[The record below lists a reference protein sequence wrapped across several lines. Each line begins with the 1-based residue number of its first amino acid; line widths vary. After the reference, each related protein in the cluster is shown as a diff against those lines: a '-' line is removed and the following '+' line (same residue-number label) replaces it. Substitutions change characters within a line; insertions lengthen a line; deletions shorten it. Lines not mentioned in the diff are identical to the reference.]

1 MCQMKKIN
9 LILLMISGG
18 KKETLSKG
26 DSPKTI
32 DASKDILSEIQE
44 ISDNFLRN
52 LRPVDNRTEEEKIDD
67 QFIPI
72 DDRTQ
77 QEPKDDDYFSLESEK
92 ESDIEIENIDTTN
105 AWDPKKPTAAKPGAV
120 MNLSTDYI
128 KKKVAN
134 KINKKYLRKKIGQ
147 REKSNKISADWL
159 KATGYLDTKDQDK
172 INYIFV
178 PSKKEDKNNI
188 PGDAGHFVRTEI
200 DSRDFKKEN
209 LTSKTRKSKKTRKWY
224 EPAKKEDLPKTGN
237 NYADT
242 INILDDI
249 ASLQPGKNAQIEAK
263 KISEKY
269 KKMREALA
277 VKKKYKIPGE
287 IVKVED
293 VKTDQG
299 TIKVPVSIEKPKK
312 SGKVAAKL
320 IIEKYD
326 KIRWE
331 KKFKKIVEAK
341 EKKKENKN
349 INILEEV
356 KNFMIKKTRE

>member
-1 MCQMKKIN
+1 MKKIN

-52 LRPVDNRTEEEKIDD
+52 LRPVHNRTEEEKIDD

-105 AWDPKKPTAAKPGAV
+105 AWDPKKTTAAKPDAV

-147 REKSNKISADWL
+147 REKSNKISADWIQ
-159 KATGYLDTKDQDK
+159 KTK
-172 INYIFV
+172 
-178 PSKKEDKNNI
+178 
-188 PGDAGHFVRTEI
+188 
-200 DSRDFKKEN
+200 
-209 LTSKTRKSKKTRKWY
+209 
-224 EPAKKEDLPKTGN
+224 
-237 NYADT
+237 
-242 INILDDI
+242 
-249 ASLQPGKNAQIEAK
+249 
-263 KISEKY
+263 
-269 KKMREALA
+269 
-277 VKKKYKIPGE
+277 
-287 IVKVED
+287 
-293 VKTDQG
+293 
-299 TIKVPVSIEKPKK
+299 IK
-312 SGKVAAKL
+312 
-320 IIEKYD
+320 
-326 KIRWE
+326 
-331 KKFKKIVEAK
+331 
-341 EKKKENKN
+341 
-349 INILEEV
+349 
-356 KNFMIKKTRE
+356 